1 MQRIILTIT
10 LILLA
15 TCMQAQT
22 TDTTYTKNDSVTIDV
37 VTYNSLVFHYDM
49 QGAILEYREQEIN
62 QFYRDKY
69 WLELTLKGSI
79 VINIALMLILVT
91 K

>member
-10 LILLA
+10 LILFTA
-15 TCMQAQT
+15 CMQAQT
-22 TDTTYTKNDSVTIDV
+22 TDTTYTEKDSITIDV

-49 QGAILEYREQEIN
+49 QGAILEYREKEIN
-62 QFYRDKY
+62 QFYRDKR

-79 VINIALMLILVT
+79 VINIALMLIIAT
-91 K
+91 N